1 MDIPC
6 FEDWAKDLW
15 ALLHTCVHVW
25 CVHVHHTM
33 EILSLSSLSQVYR
46 QWTLHVHPLLIC
58 GTKISGHINNLWGTE
73 NSAKSGQLVAMHMW
87 VHIVNIM
94 QWLWD
99 QWRWSYHDSNINC
112 SWHRWLNSVCMQ
124 CQARPCVVETHSLQ
138 TPISRRSDVWH
149 EGITLKLGTCHAPL
163 ITSRV

>member
-1 MDIPC
+1 M
-6 FEDWAKDLW
+6 
-15 ALLHTCVHVW
+15 
-25 CVHVHHTM
+25 
-33 EILSLSSLSQVYR
+33 
-46 QWTLHVHPLLIC
+46 
-58 GTKISGHINNLWGTE
+58 HI
-73 NSAKSGQLVAMHMW
+73 W

-149 EGITLKLGTCHAPL
+149 ERITLKLGTCHAPL
-163 ITSRV
+163 IPSRVYLWKYYTCTHQHTLLYGIRPWIPEMSSACTSHVKIIHSEREEHTLIGMVKSVWNKERIKIWVRQPLGSNVTSCVGDA